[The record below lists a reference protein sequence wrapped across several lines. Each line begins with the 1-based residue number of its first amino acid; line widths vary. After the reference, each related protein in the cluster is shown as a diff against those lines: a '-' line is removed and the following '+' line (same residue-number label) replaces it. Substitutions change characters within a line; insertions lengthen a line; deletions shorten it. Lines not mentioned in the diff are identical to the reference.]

1 METRPISHEEA
12 TTVTTQPPRSTRTH
26 KIKVLHD
33 LKCPMKDGTELAT
46 DVYLPTE
53 GGPFPTIVTRT
64 PYDKYGEISV
74 DRWVYRAQQG
84 YAVVAQDVR
93 GRYESSGDFYPMV
106 NEASD
111 GNDCMEW
118 VAQQPWCDGNIGT
131 IGGSYTGLTQWQA
144 AQRSSR
150 ITCAVPLVAYS
161 NVYHNWVYTGGA
173 FQLAFNTSW
182 GLATGS
188 RGHQRQYLWL
198 PEEIGQ
204 TTLFRHLPLMTIDEE
219 AGRNIPQ
226 WKDWINHPSYDD
238 YWRGMDPVEEHYPE
252 VDVAAYHMGGWFDVF
267 LQGGLNNF
275 MGMTKHGKT
284 ERARRSQKLIVGPW
298 IHSLGMRGTDS
309 TTGDVDFG
317 EAVLVDL
324 EMEQTRW
331 YDYWLKGI
339 DNGIMDEP
347 RVKVFVM
354 GVNRWREADEWPLPE
369 TVYTPYYLHS
379 GGKANSLF
387 GDGSLSTTPQESEES
402 DGYVYD
408 PEHPVMTIGG
418 STCCAETLTAITMG
432 ARDQRP
438 NEYRPDVLVY
448 TTPPLDKD
456 VEVIGPVKAVIY
468 AASSARDTDFTAKLV
483 DVYPNGYAMN
493 VAQGIQRARYRDSWE
508 EPMLLEPSRVYE
520 YTIDLWSTGNR
531 FQKGHRIRLE
541 IASSNFPQFD
551 RNPNT
556 GNPFGQDTELQKAE
570 QAVYHDET
578 RPSHILLPVIP

>member
-1 METRPISHEEA
+1 M
-12 TTVTTQPPRSTRTH
+12 TTAQAPRSTRTH

-53 GGPFPTIVTRT
+53 GGPFPAIVTRT
-64 PYDKYGEISV
+64 PYDKYGEVSV
-74 DRWVYRAQQG
+74 DRWIHRAQQG

-93 GRYESSGDFYPMV
+93 GRYESPGEFYTMV

-111 GNDCMEW
+111 GNDCVEW
-118 VAQQPWCDGNIGT
+118 VAQQPWCNGKIGT

-144 AQRSSR
+144 AQGSNR
-150 ITCAVPLVAYS
+150 ITCAVPQVAYS

-182 GLATGS
+182 GIATGA

-198 PEEIGQ
+198 PEEISQ
-204 TTLFRHLPLMTIDEE
+204 ATLFRHLPLIDIDEE
-219 AGRNIPQ
+219 AGRHIPH

-238 YWRGMDPVEEHYPE
+238 YWRGMNPIQEHYGE
-252 VDVAAYHMGGWFDVF
+252 VDMAAYHMGGWFDVF

-275 MGMTKHGKT
+275 MGMTKKGKT
-284 ERARRSQKLIVGPW
+284 ESARKSQKMIVGPW
-298 IHSLGMRGTDS
+298 IHSLGLKGTS
-309 TTGDVDFG
+309 SKIGDVDFG
-317 EAVLVDL
+317 EACLIDL
-324 EMEQTRW
+324 ETEQTRW

-339 DNGIMDEP
+339 DNGIMEEP

-354 GVNRWREADEWPLPE
+354 GVNRWREAEEWPLPE
-369 TVYTPYYLHS
+369 TRYTPYYLHS
-379 GGKANSLF
+379 GGKANSSF
-387 GDGSLSTTPQESEES
+387 GDGSLSVTPQEEETP
-402 DGYVYD
+402 DEYVYD

-418 STCCAETLTAITMG
+418 STCCAETLTATTMG
-432 ARDQRP
+432 PRDQRP
-438 NEYRPDVLVY
+438 VEYRPDVLVY
-448 TTPPLDKD
+448 TTPPLERD
-456 VEVIGPVKAVIY
+456 VEVTGPVKAVVY

-493 VAQGIQRARYRDSWE
+493 VAQGIQRARYRDSWDT
-508 EPMLLEPSRVYE
+508 PTLLEPGKVYE
-520 YTIDLWSTGNR
+520 YTIDLWSTSNR

-556 GNPFGQDTELQKAE
+556 GNAFGQDAELQTAE
-570 QAVYHDET
+570 QTIYHDREH
-578 RPSHILLPVIP
+578 PSHILLPVIP

>member
-1 METRPISHEEA
+1 M
-12 TTVTTQPPRSTRTH
+12 VTTQAPGSTRTH
-26 KIKVLHD
+26 KIKVMHD
-33 LKCPMKDGTELAT
+33 LKCRMKDGTELAT
-46 DVYLPTE
+46 DVYLPRE

-64 PYDKYGEISV
+64 PYDKYSEISV
-74 DRWVYRAQQG
+74 DRWIYRAQQG

-111 GNDCMEW
+111 GYDCIEW
-118 VAQQPWCDGNIGT
+118 VSRQPWCNGKIAT

-144 AQRSSR
+144 AQGSSR
-150 ITCAVPLVAYS
+150 IICAVPQVSYS

-182 GLATGS
+182 GLAAGA
-188 RGHQRQYLWL
+188 RGHQRQWLWL

-204 TTLFRHLPLMTIDEE
+204 TTLFRHLPLTTIDEE
-219 AGRNIPQ
+219 AGRNISH
-226 WKDWINHPSYDD
+226 WKDWIAHPSYDD
-238 YWRGMDPVEEHYPE
+238 YWRGMDPIQDHYPD
-252 VDVAAYHMGGWFDVF
+252 VDMAAYHMGGWFDVF

-284 ERARRSQKLIVGPW
+284 ERARRAQKLIVGPW
-298 IHSLGMRGTDS
+298 IHSLGVKGTDS

-317 EAVLVDL
+317 EAVLIDL

-331 YDYWLKGI
+331 YDHWLKGI

-347 RVKVFVM
+347 RVKLFVM

-369 TVYTPYYLHS
+369 TRYTPYYLHS

-432 ARDQRP
+432 PRDQRP

-456 VEVIGPVKAVIY
+456 VEVIGPVKAVIH

-483 DVYPNGYAMN
+483 DVYPNGFAMN

-508 EPMLLEPSRVYE
+508 EPTLLEPGKVYE

-531 FQKGHRIRLE
+531 FQKGHCIRLE

-556 GNPFGQDTELQKAE
+556 GNPFGQDAELQKAE
-570 QAVYHDET
+570 QTVYHDET
-578 RPSHILLPVIP
+578 HPSHILLPVIP